1 MVCAR
6 EFVGKRAME
15 LTRMSQKVCTFAL
28 DMKCPNTIKSP
39 QKSVERL
46 LKSGLSFALFRFP
59 KETTIHL
66 ILQTEGE
73 TRLLSPGEKEPRG
86 FIFAPFQ
93 ECSQC
98 PTLLIEPQ
106 IMAQGWEA
114 IGMATRQ
121 LPKRKVSLANPH
133 VRHAESRYKEFFR
146 QSKEAIQRKEVE
158 KIVAADKQTERGRYH
173 LKGREAE
180 LFCKAVEG
188 FSNSMVSLVYTP
200 QSGRWMG
207 ITPEVLLKGGN
218 GMFHTM
224 VLAGTKK
231 DEETEWDRKNQME
244 HQTVVRYLEET
255 FRQGGIPFTK
265 GTRYTRRAGHLFHL
279 CTEFSLSPT
288 PAYHTSDLI
297 RLIHPTPAVCGMPQ
311 ENALRLILS
320 KEKCERNYYSGYL
333 GPINMPEG
341 THIYVNLRCANIHRY
356 KTLYYGGGGLNQFS
370 ELEKEQQEILH
381 KINVLKQLADD

>member
-1 MVCAR
+1 MKLA
-6 EFVGKRAME
+6 
-15 LTRMSQKVCTFAL
+15 LMSQKVCTFAF
-28 DMKCPNTIKSP
+28 DMKCQNTITAP
-39 QKSVERL
+39 QKCVERL
-46 LKSGLSFALFRFP
+46 LKSGLGFALFRLP
-59 KETTIHL
+59 KETAIRL

-73 TRLLSPGEKEPRG
+73 TRPLSQGEEEPRG
-86 FIFAPFQ
+86 FVLAPFQ
-93 ECSQC
+93 ETALC
-98 PTLLIEPQ
+98 PTLLIAPQ
-106 IMAQGWEA
+106 VVAQGWEA

-121 LPKRKVSLANPH
+121 LPRHRVCLANPV
-133 VRHAESRYKEFFR
+133 VRHTESRYKEFFR
-146 QSKEAIQRKEVE
+146 QSKEAIQRNEVE

-173 LKGREAE
+173 LKEREAE

-188 FSNSMVSLVYTP
+188 FPNSMVSLVYTP

-207 ITPEVLLKGGN
+207 ITPEVLLKCEN
-218 GMFHTM
+218 GIFHTM
-224 VLAGTKK
+224 ALAGTKK
-231 DEETEWDRKNQME
+231 DEKTEWDQKNQME

-255 FRQGGIPFTK
+255 FRQAGIPFTE
-265 GTRYTRRAGHLFHL
+265 GTRHTRRAGHLFHL
-279 CTEFSLSPT
+279 CTEFSLTPT

-311 ENALRLILS
+311 EKALRLILS

-341 THIYVNLRCANIHRY
+341 THIYVNLRCANIHRH

-381 KINVLKQLADD
+381 KTNVLKQLADD